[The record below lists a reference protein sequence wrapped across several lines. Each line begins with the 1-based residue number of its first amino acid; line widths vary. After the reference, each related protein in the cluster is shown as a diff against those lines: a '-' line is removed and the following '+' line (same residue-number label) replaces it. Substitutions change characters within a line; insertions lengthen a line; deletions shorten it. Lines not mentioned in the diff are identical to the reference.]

1 MDLFQMFI
9 IIDKYVFQIGSDVI
23 NRNGIQ
29 PSFFRRTA
37 FRML

>member
-9 IIDKYVFQIGSDVI
+9 MIDNYVFQIGSDVI
-23 NRNGIQ
+23 DRNGIQ
-29 PSFFRRTA
+29 PSFVRRTA